1 MHDWQKLVRQKLE
14 GIALQHDDAAQV
26 VEELAAH
33 LEEDYQYSLAAGAP
47 EQLAIRHAL
56 QHVTDWH
63 DLKSKI
69 ESSRKKE
76 LPMNKRVSQFWFPA
90 FLTILLSMTFLMV
103 IQEIGPKPWT
113 SSAGGPAWGALRAPG
128 FRVRMMPVAMVYLS
142 WLLTLPFIGAL
153 GAYLATRAGGR
164 PAAVFS
170 SVAFPVFPYLAF
182 FIIGLPIAAILDD
195 HVAHNKML
203 PAFFIGFG
211 AWVLLPAIALL
222 AGGLPV
228 HYFSGRKVST

>member
-1 MHDWQKLVRQKLE
+1 MPNWEKLVHDGLAKL
-14 GIALQHDDAAQV
+14 ALDAAEREEV
-26 VEELAAH
+26 CDELAAH
-33 LEEDYQYSLAAGAP
+33 LEEDYQYSLAAGAT
-47 EQLAIRHAL
+47 EELAIRRAL
-56 QHVTDWH
+56 RHVHDWH
-63 DLKSKI
+63 DLKAKI

-90 FLTILLSMTFLMV
+90 FLTLLLAMVFLMI
-103 IQEIGPKPWT
+103 IQEIGPKPWI
-113 SSAGGPAWGALRAPG
+113 SPAWGGPP
-128 FRVRMMPVAMVYLS
+128 RVAPVAVIYFS

-153 GAYLATRAGGR
+153 GAYLATRAGAR

-170 SVAFPVFPYLAF
+170 SVAFPVFPHLAF

-195 HVAHNKML
+195 HIAHNIML
-203 PAFFIGFG
+203 PAFFVGFG

-228 HYFSGRKVST
+228 HFFSARKVSM

>member
-1 MHDWQKLVRQKLE
+1 MPDWQQVVRNRLSR
-14 GIALQHDDAAQV
+14 LNLDAA
-26 VEELAAH
+26 EREDICTELASH
-33 LEEDYQYSLAAGAP
+33 LEDDYHSALAAGAT
-47 EQLAIRHAL
+47 EELAIRRAL
-56 QHVTDWH
+56 RHVHDWH
-63 DLKSKI
+63 DLKCKI

-90 FLTILLSMTFLMV
+90 FLTLLLAMVFLMI
-103 IQEIGPKPWT
+103 IQEIGPKPWI
-113 SSAGGPAWGALRAPG
+113 SPAWGGPP
-128 FRVRMMPVAMVYLS
+128 RMAPVAVVYFS

-153 GAYLATRAGGR
+153 GAYLGTRAGAR

-195 HVAHNKML
+195 HVAHNIML
-203 PAFFIGFG
+203 PAFFVGFG

-222 AGGLPV
+222 AGGVPV
-228 HYFSGRKVST
+228 HFFSARKVSR

>member
-1 MHDWQKLVRQKLE
+1 MSDWHKLVRQELQ
-14 GIALQHDDAAQV
+14 GIALDDDDAAQV

-33 LEEDYQYSLAAGAP
+33 LEEDYQHSLAAGAS
-47 EQLAIRHAL
+47 EQLATRRAL
-56 QHVTDWH
+56 QHVHNWH

-90 FLTILLSMTFLMV
+90 FLTLLLATVFLMI
-103 IQEIGPKPWT
+103 IQELGPRPWISPT
-113 SSAGGPAWGALRAPG
+113 SGGPLRIAPLA
-128 FRVRMMPVAMVYLS
+128 VVYFS
-142 WLLTLPFIGAL
+142 WLVTLPFIGAL
-153 GAYLATRAGGR
+153 GAYLATRAGAR

-195 HVAHNKML
+195 HVAHNIML
-203 PAFFIGFG
+203 PAFFVGLG

-222 AGGLPV
+222 AGGLPA